1 MPDFECISVISF
13 CHFEACG
20 GHFSAKKTAAKI
32 LQCGFYWPTLFKDT
46 HDFCKA
52 CERCQ
57 KLGGISRRNMMPLNP
72 ILIIEIFDCWGI
84 DFMGPFPPS
93 FGYLYI
99 LVAVDYVSK
108 WIEAVPCKTN
118 DHKTVLRFLKENVL
132 SRFGTPR
139 TIISDGGTHFCNR
152 PFEALMKKYGITH
165 KVATPYHPQTSGQV
179 EISNREIKN
188 ILQKTVNPD
197 RKDWSLRLTDA
208 LWAYR
213 TAFKTPIGMSPYRL
227 IFGKACHLPVELEH
241 KAYWAIKIF
250 NFNLDKAGSLR
261 KLQLNE
267 LEEIRHD
274 AYKSARIYKE
284 RMKVFHDKNILRKTF
299 EPSQKVL
306 LYNSRLHLF
315 PGKLRTRWTG
325 PFIVKTVYPY
335 GTVEIENPKNGNIF
349 KVNGQRLK
357 PFLDNFIPEVES
369 MTLENP
375 VYQD

>member
-1 MPDFECISVISF
+1 
-13 CHFEACG
+13 
-20 GHFSAKKTAAKI
+20 
-32 LQCGFYWPTLFKDT
+32 
-46 HDFCKA
+46 
-52 CERCQ
+52 
-57 KLGGISRRNMMPLNP
+57 
-72 ILIIEIFDCWGI
+72 
-84 DFMGPFPPS
+84 
-93 FGYLYI
+93 
-99 LVAVDYVSK
+99 
-108 WIEAVPCKTN
+108 
-118 DHKTVLRFLKENVL
+118 
-132 SRFGTPR
+132 
-139 TIISDGGTHFCNR
+139 
-152 PFEALMKKYGITH
+152 
-165 KVATPYHPQTSGQV
+165 
-179 EISNREIKN
+179 
-188 ILQKTVNPD
+188 
-197 RKDWSLRLTDA
+197 
-208 LWAYR
+208 
-213 TAFKTPIGMSPYRL
+213 MSPYRL

-299 EPSQKVL
+299 ELSQKVL
-306 LYNSRLHLF
+306 LYNSRLYLF

-335 GTVEIENPKNGNIF
+335 RTIEIENPKNGNIF